1 MRIRTII
8 AAAAAPAALAG
19 VLLGTV
25 GQAAAPAAAQA
36 AVLTASVSSTGT
48 NGQVGHITGKNAITY
63 QDAVFGLVQVNETQH
78 PNFDT
83 ISAKFVGGQTA
94 ASLGMQ
100 PGQTGTVGWNSDF
113 GTNQSSPAS
122 VHLLTGTLTYTINA
136 DGLGYT
142 GQATYPAS

>member
-8 AAAAAPAALAG
+8 AAAATPAALAG

-78 PNFDT
+78 PQFDT
-83 ISAKFVGGQTA
+83 ISAKFIGHTA
-94 ASLGMQ
+94 ADLNMT

-113 GTNQSSPAS
+113 GGSTGTTTI
-122 VHLLTGTLTYTINA
+122 HLVTGTLTYTINA
-136 DGLGYT
+136 DGTGYT
-142 GQATYPAS
+142 GPSTYLAS

>member
-1 MRIRTII
+1 MRSRSWVATARSCAARSQDCKLATGI
-8 AAAAAPAALAG
+8 ASDRAEC
-19 VLLGTV
+19 
-25 GQAAAPAAAQA
+25 AQRQHKA
-36 AVLTASVSSTGT
+36 WYRP
-48 NGQVGHITGKNAITY
+48 KNAITY

-83 ISAKFVGGQTA
+83 ISAKFVDGQTA

-113 GTNQSSPAS
+113 GTNQSSTKS
-122 VHLLTGTLTYTINA
+122 VHPLTGTLTYTINA